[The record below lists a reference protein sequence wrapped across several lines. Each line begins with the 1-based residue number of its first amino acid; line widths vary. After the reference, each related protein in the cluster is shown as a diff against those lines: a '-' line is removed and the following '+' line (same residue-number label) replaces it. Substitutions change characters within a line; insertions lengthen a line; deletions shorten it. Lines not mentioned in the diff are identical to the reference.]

1 MTFLIQYFWG
11 KVLSCA
17 TERESLFT
25 LALQK
30 FSKSEICQVNIAWF
44 INKNIFRFEISM
56 HNIIIMQI
64 SKSYSHL
71 SSIEFDDVF
80 IEPLLEKQMVIEI
93 SSSYILK
100 EEIDPEFV
108 LKNIVHTQYK
118 WMIRLEKNLLFIFSV
133 LNLLFVN

>member
-1 MTFLIQYFWG
+1 MTFLVQYFWSE
-11 KVLSCA
+11 VFSCS
-17 TERESLFT
+17 TEWKGLLT

-30 FSKSEICQVNIAWF
+30 FSKSKICQVNITWF
-44 INKNIFRFEISM
+44 INKNIFRFEISV

-64 SKSYSHL
+64 SKCYGHL
-71 SSIEFDDVF
+71 SSIKFDDIF
-80 IEPLLEKQMVIEI
+80 IESLLEKQMVIEI
-93 SSSYILK
+93 ATSNILK
-100 EEIDPEFV
+100 EEIDSEFV